1 MTIGTYSKRKA
12 LLVAYGLTSA
22 VGALV
27 FAMPAS
33 AQTPPP
39 AEPVASQMPPADA
52 TAVLPSQTEADGTSG
67 DIVVTGIR
75 RSLESSA
82 AIKRDAAGI
91 VDAISSEDLGKFPDA
106 NVAESLQRIPGV
118 AIDRSNGEGQSV
130 TVRGLG
136 PAFNTVLFNGRSFA
150 SDNYNRAF
158 SFDLIPAELI
168 SGAQVYKSTQ
178 APLQGG
184 GIGATINIQT
194 PRPLALK
201 EFKGV
206 FTAKALYEGNSE
218 KVTPQL
224 FGLLSDTFADGKLG
238 LLASLSYQKRIAAI
252 RAISTDGY
260 LTKQNVGPTNAPL
273 QTNVYAP
280 RNQDVN
286 ETRDERTRLGATL
299 VAQYAPTDE
308 LTFTVDGLY
317 NRFKSDSATRGLGS
331 WFEPSSYTAAQIDG
345 NRTVT
350 SLTTS
355 GNADFIS
362 SGSVRE
368 TTTYE
373 AGFNAEWRPTEA
385 VRMVFDATWSRAKND
400 GGGRT
405 FFTVIG
411 TPSTYSFTGA
421 QGGGI
426 PSTFGYG
433 TGVLS
438 NPALGR
444 THIAGINGNDVTER
458 VQEYRWNTEW
468 KPGWNVVSAL
478 RFGLTGTSRDKSNVP
493 VTSDPNVGCL
503 YCGYSTLAD
512 PSLLTPYSLGSLGQK
527 SGSVPTSFLTFDPG
541 AYFNFLTSAAATT
554 ALDRARNQP
563 VGTTAG
569 IFARTNGYAVTPQPS
584 QRVKERVFASYAD
597 VDLEGEVA
605 GLPWFV
611 NLGARYEYT
620 ELQSSGQTLQL
631 VDLIPVEGDPTTFTG
646 VFANNRQIIAVDRRS
661 SYSNFL
667 PNLNARL
674 SLTRTLQARFA
685 AYKTLTRPAISDLA
699 PSLDIGTLRPATLT
713 ATGGN
718 PALKPYRAT
727 NLDVSLE
734 WYPTRTTTLSAAVF
748 QKTIDDFIVQAF
760 DTELFPIANNGNSQ
774 GRRLQAG
781 GLIRLIGNQY
791 FGEFSVRRPRNAQ
804 SLRVQGLELNV
815 VHTLDWLPG
824 VLSGLG
830 VQANATFV
838 RTNREFDVNQIGQ
851 SFAAE
856 GIGNSQNGTVFY
868 EKYGISARIA
878 YNRRERFLQTLAG
891 GPGNEPV
898 FVRDYGQFDGSIAVN
913 VTPFAQVFVEGTNLF
928 NAKYFA
934 TGRFDNQLL
943 RYQNFGPRYDAGVR
957 FSF

>member
-1 MTIGTYSKRKA
+1 MAIGTYSKRRV
-12 LLVAYGLTSA
+12 LYTTFGLASA
-22 VGALV
+22 MSALV
-27 FAMPAS
+27 IATPALAQMPAS
-33 AQTPPP
+33 SEP
-39 AEPVASQMPPADA
+39 AASQLPPADS
-52 TAVLPSQTEADGTSG
+52 TAVLPSQTEADGVG
-67 DIVVTGIR
+67 EDIVVTGIR
-75 RSLESSA
+75 RSIETSA
-82 AIKRDAAGI
+82 AQKRDASGI
-91 VDAISSEDLGKFPDA
+91 LDAISSEDLGKFPDA

-168 SGAQVYKSTQ
+168 SGAQVYKSSQ

-184 GIGATINIQT
+184 GIGATINVQT

-238 LLASLSYQKRIAAI
+238 LLASLSYQKRIASV
-252 RAISTDGY
+252 RSISTDGY
-260 LTKQNVGPTNAPL
+260 LTRQSVGPTARPL
-273 QTNVYAP
+273 FTNVYAP

-286 ETRDERTRLGATL
+286 ETRDERTRLGATV

-317 NRFKSDSATRGLGS
+317 NRFKSDSSTRGLGS
-331 WFEPSSYTAAQIDG
+331 WFEPSSYTAATIDS

-373 AGFNAEWRPTEA
+373 AGFNAEWRPTDA

-411 TPSTYSFTGA
+411 TPSTYSFA
-421 QGGGI
+421 AAEGGGI
-426 PSTFGYG
+426 PSTSGYG

-512 PSLLTPYSLGSLGQK
+512 PSLLTPYTLGSLGQK
-527 SGSVPTSFLTFDPG
+527 SGTVPTSFLTFDPR
-541 AYFNFLTSAAATT
+541 AYFNFLTSTPATT
-554 ALDRARNQP
+554 ALDRARGQP
-563 VGTTAG
+563 VGTTAA

-584 QRVKERVFASYAD
+584 ARVKERVYASYAD

-605 GLPWFV
+605 SLPWFI

-620 ELQSSGQTLQL
+620 ELVSSGQSLQL
-631 VDLIPVEGDPTTFTG
+631 TDVTPVRGDPTTYTG
-646 VFANNRQIIAVDRRS
+646 VFANNRQIIALDRRS

-674 SLTRTLQARFA
+674 SLTPKLQARFA
-685 AYKTLTRPAISDLA
+685 AYRTLTRPAIGDLA
-699 PSLDIGTLRPATLT
+699 PTLDIGTLRPATLT

-718 PALKPYRAT
+718 PALKPYRAD
-727 NLDVSLE
+727 NLDLSVE
-734 WYPTRTTTLSAAVF
+734 WYPTRTTTLSAAIF
-748 QKTIDDFIVQAF
+748 QKTIDDFVVQTF
-760 DTELFPIANNGNSQ
+760 ETELFPILNAGNSQ
-774 GRRLQAG
+774 GDRLSAG
-781 GLIRLIGNQY
+781 GLIRLIDGQY
-791 FGEFSVRRPRNAQ
+791 FGEFAVRRPRNAQ
-804 SLRVQGLELNV
+804 SLRVRGLELNL

-824 VLSGLG
+824 VLSGFG
-830 VQANATFV
+830 IQANATFV
-838 RTNREFDVNQIGQ
+838 KTNREFDVNQVGQ

-856 GIGNSQNGTVFY
+856 GIGNSQNGTIFY

-898 FVRDYGQFDGSIAVN
+898 FVRDYGQFDGSVAVN

-928 NAKYFA
+928 NAKYFS